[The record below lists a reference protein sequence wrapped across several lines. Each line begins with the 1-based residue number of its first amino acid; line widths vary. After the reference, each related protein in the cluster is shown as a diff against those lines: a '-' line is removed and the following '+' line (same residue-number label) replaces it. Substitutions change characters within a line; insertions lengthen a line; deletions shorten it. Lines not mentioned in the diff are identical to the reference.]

1 MEDERTTL
9 SDDEI
14 MVGSAIGEPTRVAM
28 GDTGDDDDMDTD
40 ADDSD
45 ADVDADDAG

>member
-14 MVGSAIGEPTRVAM
+14 VVGSTLDEPPRVAM

-40 ADDSD
+40 SDDSD
-45 ADVDADDAG
+45 ADVDADDVG

>member
-1 MEDERTTL
+1 MDDERTTL

-14 MVGSAIGEPTRVAM
+14 VVGTIGSEPSRPTM
-28 GDTGDDDDMDTD
+28 GDTGDDDDTDTD

-45 ADVDADDAG
+45 ADVDADDVG

>member
-14 MVGSAIGEPTRVAM
+14 VVGSTLDEPSRPTM

-45 ADVDADDAG
+45 ADVDADDVG